1 MSSPSPIVLP
11 GAVAL
16 NERSPQDPAKIREL
30 AHEFE
35 GMLLVQ
41 MLRQMRQ
48 SIDFGTKDEEGLGL
62 GHETMTD
69 TVDTELARQLSLA
82 GGIGIADVIVKA
94 FEKQQA
100 LQADAA
106 ARAVHGP
113 SAERSP
119 VQLGAPAAPQP
130 LAPPTGYLS
139 PARAPDTTMRP
150 VSGVGTRGVAPA
162 TIERSRDATVPLP
175 TDAPVTSKFGWRAD
189 PFDGRARFHGGVDV
203 RAAYGTA
210 VPSAAA
216 GRVVAAAEHRG
227 YGLTVVVEHAPGLQ
241 TRYAHLSASLVRE
254 GDVVAVGQP
263 IGRVGSSGRSTAPH
277 LHFEVI
283 RDGQRVDPEQAAARF
298 RAAGEFKAEGASAD
312 SSLGGTPFAAAE
324 E

>member
-1 MSSPSPIVLP
+1 MSSSSTIAPS
-11 GAVAL
+11 GAIPL
-16 NERSPQDPAKIREL
+16 HERPAQDPAKIREL

-48 SIDFGTKDEEGLGL
+48 SIDFGTNDDEGLGL

-82 GGIGIADVIVKA
+82 GGIGIADVIVEA

-106 ARAVHGP
+106 ARTAQGRA
-113 SAERSP
+113 AERLP
-119 VQLGAPAAPQP
+119 VPLGAAVAPQP
-130 LAPPTGYLS
+130 LARPAVHLP
-139 PARAPDTTMRP
+139 PARVPDETSRP
-150 VSGVGTRGVAPA
+150 VSGGGPRGVEPT
-162 TIERSRDATVPLP
+162 TIERAGEATVPMP

-189 PFDGRARFHGGVDV
+189 PFNGRTRFHGGVDV

-216 GRVVAAAEHRG
+216 GRVVAAAEQGG

-298 RAAGEFKAEGASAD
+298 RAAGVFKAEGASAD